1 MSMIL
6 NLVSDYLEMLF
17 SCFGV
22 LIKVIATNQG
32 YPTPILYKQLIK
44 IWWSYAQNK
53 FLTTVKMKSSVLI
66 IKLNDVMMIRL
77 STMVMIRLSN
87 VVMIRFTT
95 NYNEIIHYS
104 DD

>member
-1 MSMIL
+1 MIL

-44 IWWSYAQNK
+44 IWWSYAQNT
-53 FLTTVKMKSSVLI
+53 FLNTVKMKSSVLI
-66 IKLNDVMMIRL
+66 IKLNNVMMIRS
-77 STMVMIRLSN
+77 STMIMIRLSN
-87 VVMIRFTT
+87 VVMIRC
-95 NYNEIIHYS
+95 S
-104 DD
+104 K